1 MAAKLAAEV
10 AERPIANPAQAL
22 RFGFVLAPKFTL
34 VAFAAF
40 VDTLRLA
47 ADDGDRSR
55 PIECTWTVVSHD
67 MQPIASSCGVLVH
80 PTGGLLDPSELDYL
94 VVVGGLLDALH
105 LPMQLQHYL
114 AHCDTFGVPLVGVC
128 TGSFV
133 LAQLGLL
140 QGYRACVS
148 WFHVAEFQR
157 RHPHIAAS
165 ADTLYLVDRKR
176 LTCAGG
182 TSVVHLAAHLLGQH
196 DGAARAQKALRIM
209 IAETPLPSKATQ
221 PQPLVGVQ
229 TQEARVRKVMLLLE
243 RNLSRPLPT
252 EYLARHVGLSVR
264 QLQRLFKLELGMGPT
279 EFALKLRLAHAHQQI
294 SHSQATLLE
303 VARQCGFT
311 NPSHF
316 TRSFRAAYGQSPG
329 ALRKRGTARA
339 VSASV

>member
-1 MAAKLAAEV
+1 MADALAYGSDA
-10 AERPIANPAQAL
+10 ARPAPAL
-22 RFGFVLAPKFTL
+22 RFGFVLAPQFTL

-55 PIECTWTVVSHD
+55 QIDCRWTVISHD
-67 MQPIASSCGVLVH
+67 MQPVASSCAVLVH
-80 PTGGLLDPSELDYL
+80 PTGGLLDPTELDYL

-105 LPMQLQHYL
+105 LSTELQHYL
-114 AHCDTFGVPLVGVC
+114 VHCDTFGVPLVGVC

-140 QGYRACVS
+140 QGYRACIS

-157 RHPHIAAS
+157 RHTNIATS
-165 ADTLYLVDRKR
+165 ADTLYLVDRNR

-252 EYLARHVGLSVR
+252 EYLARHVGLSAR

-279 EFALKLRLAHAHQQI
+279 ELALKLRLAHAHQQL
-294 SHSQATLLE
+294 SHSPATLLE
-303 VARQCGFT
+303 VARQCSFT

-329 ALRKRGTARA
+329 ALRKSAAARLPSTGA
-339 VSASV
+339 

>member
-1 MAAKLAAEV
+1 MAGAPADSRVLAH
-10 AERPIANPAQAL
+10 PAQAL
-22 RFGFVLAPKFTL
+22 RVGFVLAPKFTL

-55 PIECTWTVVSHD
+55 PIDCRWTVVSHD
-67 MQPIASSCGVLVH
+67 LQPIASSCGVLVH
-80 PTGGLLDPSELDYL
+80 PTSDLLDPADLDYL

-105 LPMQLQHYL
+105 LPTELQHYL
-114 AHCDTFGVPLVGVC
+114 AHCATFGVPLVGVC

-148 WFHVAEFQR
+148 WFHVAEFQQ

-165 ADTLYLVDRKR
+165 ADTLYLVDRNR

-196 DGAARAQKALRIM
+196 DAAARAQKALRIM
-209 IAETPLPSKATQ
+209 IAETPLPSKASQ
-221 PQPLVGVQ
+221 PQPLVGAQ
-229 TQEARVRKVMLLLE
+229 TEEARVRKVMLLLK
-243 RNLSRPLPT
+243 RNVSRPLPT
-252 EYLARHVGLSVR
+252 DYLARHVGLSVR

-279 EFALKLRLAHAHQQI
+279 EFALKLRLAHAHQQL
-294 SHSQATLLE
+294 SHSPATLLE
-303 VARQCGFT
+303 VAHQCGFT
-311 NPSHF
+311 NASHF
-316 TRSFRAAYGQSPG
+316 NRSFRAAYGHSPG
-329 ALRKRGTARA
+329 ALRRSTAA
-339 VSASV
+339 GAASGRT